1 MQAASRH
8 DGLIWD
14 VYPGI
19 DSSIQGPC
27 IKPFRQGN
35 LSFPFVFEGGEAD
48 FCWRIIATVTFP
60 AR

>member
-19 DSSIQGPC
+19 DGRIQGPC
-27 IKPFRQGN
+27 IRPFRQGN
-35 LSFPFVFEGGEAD
+35 LSFPFVVEGVEPD
-48 FCWRIIATVTFP
+48 FCRRNIATVTFP
-60 AR
+60 AH